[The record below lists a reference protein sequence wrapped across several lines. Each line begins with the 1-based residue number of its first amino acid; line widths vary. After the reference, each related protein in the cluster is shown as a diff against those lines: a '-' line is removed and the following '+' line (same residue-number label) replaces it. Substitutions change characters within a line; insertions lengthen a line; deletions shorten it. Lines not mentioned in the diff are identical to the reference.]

1 MYWVEKSDRVCD
13 RKSHSIGAKV
23 LIDAAQGVPHKQIDF
38 EKSGADF
45 MAMSAHKMMGP
56 TGIGALLVT
65 EEIFQSMRPFMGG
78 GDMIQTV
85 TLKDQHIKTTSI
97 VRGRHS

>member
-1 MYWVEKSDRVCD
+1 
-13 RKSHSIGAKV
+13 
-23 LIDAAQGVPHKQIDF
+23 
-38 EKSGADF
+38 

-85 TLKDQHIKTTSI
+85 TLQGSTYQDNEHKFEAGTPKIAEAIGWKAAFDYMANIDLEAEHQD
-97 VRGRHS
+97 